1 MSETQQ
7 TRVVAIVDDMFFAS
21 KIREAAKSAQVNLEI
36 LKNPDG
42 IIENLTNVISTLI
55 IVDLDSKKFNALE
68 IIEKL
73 KSREDM
79 KDISTL
85 GYLPHV
91 QDDLK
96 NEAIKAGYDSVMP
109 RSRFSRE
116 LVSILKEHA
125 VHK

>member
-7 TRVVAIVDDMFFAS
+7 TRVVAIVDDIFFAS
-21 KIREAAKSAQVNLEI
+21 KIREAAKSAQVNIEI
-36 LKNPDG
+36 FKNPDG
-42 IIENLTNVISTLI
+42 IIESLTNAVFTLI
-55 IVDLDSKKFNALE
+55 IVDLDSKKFNSLK

-73 KSREDM
+73 KTREDA

-85 GYLPHV
+85 GYLSHV
-91 QDDLK
+91 QENLK

-116 LVSILKEHA
+116 LISILKKHL